1 MTDKEYDKL
10 LTTLLT
16 LDDDT
21 RNRLVKHLNAYLTIR
36 EKCAMMKDVRWND
49 HDGTKYYWEDDK

>member
-49 HDGTKYYWEDDK
+49 DEYWKDK